1 MNLRKAD
8 DFIADIELQFQWYA
22 ERAGW
27 AVAERYLAAV
37 EATCALIGR
46 QPLLGP
52 VAGLTHPR
60 LAAWRFFVVSRPFHR
75 HVVFYEIDDGA
86 VLMRRGLHG
95 HRDFP
100 RRLLEP
106 PGAD

>member
-22 ERAGW
+22 EHAGW

-52 VAGLTHPR
+52 VAGLAHPR

-75 HVVFYEIDDGA
+75 HVVFYEIADGA

-100 RRLLEP
+100 RRLQEL

>member
-1 MNLRKAD
+1 MNLRRAD
-8 DFIADIELQFQWYA
+8 HFITDIELQFQWYA
-22 ERAGW
+22 DRAGW
-27 AVAERYLAAV
+27 EVAERYLAAV

-46 QPLLGP
+46 HPLLGP
-52 VAGLTHPR
+52 VAGLAHPR
-60 LAAWRFFVVSRPFHR
+60 LVAWRFFVVARPFQR
-75 HVVFYEIDDGA
+75 HVLFYETADGA